1 MNKILLIITV
11 MSSFFSAKAQQDNTI
26 KILTASEFNEGINN
40 NDVQLVDVRTAKE
53 FNDGAIKNALNIDFF
68 QQEIFNE
75 EFGKLNKEQP
85 VYLYCRSGNRS
96 HQAAL
101 KLEAMGFKEIY
112 DLKGGYM
119 GWPDKK

>member
-1 MNKILLIITV
+1 
-11 MSSFFSAKAQQDNTI
+11 MSSFFSAKAQQD
-26 KILTASEFNEGINN
+26 

-101 KLEAMGFKEIY
+101 KLEAMGFKRWLY
-112 DLKGGYM
+112 GM
-119 GWPDKK
+119 AR

>member
-1 MNKILLIITV
+1 